1 MQTQAGFALPADET
15 VPPPLLEAVVRAV
28 ATALVPRQ
36 PQRAA
41 DGHGDTGED
50 LPPLLSP
57 LQAATLMGVSRQ
69 TVDRMVDAGEL
80 PSIVLRKGSRQ
91 RMVRIPKAFVLTLLK
106 DLNAGA
112 AVTLKDYT
120 TRWLASVTQA
130 TGEDGHKPAVTSGEV
145 A

>member
-1 MQTQAGFALPADET
+1 MQTQAGFALPLDET

-36 PQRAA
+36 LPQAA
-41 DGHGDTGED
+41 DGHGDSGDD

-57 LQAATLMGVSRQ
+57 LQTATLMGVSRQ
-69 TVDRMVDAGEL
+69 TVDRMVDSGEL

-106 DLNAGA
+106 DLNAGS

-120 TRWLASVTQA
+120 ARWLASVA
-130 TGEDGHKPAVTSGEV
+130 EAAGDGVHQPGVTPGEV

>member
-1 MQTQAGFALPADET
+1 MHTQASFALPPDDT

-36 PQRAA
+36 PPQAA
-41 DGHGDTGED
+41 DGHCDSGED

-57 LQAATLMGVSRQ
+57 LQAATLIGVSRQ

-91 RMVRIPKAFVLTLLK
+91 RMVRIPKAFVLTLMK
-106 DLNAGA
+106 DLNAGS

-120 TRWLASVTQA
+120 ARWLASVTEA
-130 TGEDGHKPAVTSGEV
+130 AGEGAHKPGVTPGEV

>member
-1 MQTQAGFALPADET
+1 MQTQAGFALPLDET

-36 PQRAA
+36 PPQAA
-41 DGHGDTGED
+41 DGHSDSGDD

-57 LQAATLMGVSRQ
+57 LQTATLMGVSRQ
-69 TVDRMVDAGEL
+69 TVDRMVDSGEL

-106 DLNAGA
+106 DLNAGS

-120 TRWLASVTQA
+120 ARWLASVA
-130 TGEDGHKPAVTSGEV
+130 EAAGDGAHQPGVTPGEV

>member
-1 MQTQAGFALPADET
+1 VQTQAGFALPLDET

-36 PQRAA
+36 LPQAA
-41 DGHGDTGED
+41 DGHGDSGDD

-57 LQAATLMGVSRQ
+57 LQTATLMGVSRQ
-69 TVDRMVDAGEL
+69 TVDRMVDSGEL

-106 DLNAGA
+106 DLNAGS

-120 TRWLASVTQA
+120 ARWLASVA
-130 TGEDGHKPAVTSGEV
+130 EAAGDGVHQPGVTPGEV